1 MSGVCCCKT
10 RAAREEELPTLSVY
24 VLRVLIS
31 LLSSVRALWRRAGLQ
46 QRCARLELCRLGNW
60 HASRSDTDQ
69 RSQHIATCANESKS
83 TRAHW

>member
-31 LLSSVRALWRRAGLQ
+31 LPSSVRALWQHAGLQ
-46 QRCARLELCRLGNW
+46 Q
-60 HASRSDTDQ
+60 Q
-69 RSQHIATCANESKS
+69 RQ
-83 TRAHW
+83 TRALPLGELARESV

>member
-46 QRCARLELCRLGNW
+46 QSATQQSTLTTKT
-60 HASRSDTDQ
+60 RSDGPNVE
-69 RSQHIATCANESKS
+69 A
-83 TRAHW
+83 TRALSSMVSA